1 MLMAGATRLRQDRL
15 ISVNP
20 FSCNKVKTSRWPYAL
35 FRADSDGTASLEIS
49 NGTSTKFDDFC
60 ASMNYNE
67 LVSIPS
73 ATTVA
78 TTVAAC
84 IRTLVRGD
92 ADIHERCTD
101 TLV

>member
-1 MLMAGATRLRQDRL
+1 MLFA
-15 ISVNP
+15 
-20 FSCNKVKTSRWPYAL
+20 F
-35 FRADSDGTASLEIS
+35 F
-49 NGTSTKFDDFC
+49 F
-60 ASMNYNE
+60 NE

-73 ATTVA
+73 GCTVA